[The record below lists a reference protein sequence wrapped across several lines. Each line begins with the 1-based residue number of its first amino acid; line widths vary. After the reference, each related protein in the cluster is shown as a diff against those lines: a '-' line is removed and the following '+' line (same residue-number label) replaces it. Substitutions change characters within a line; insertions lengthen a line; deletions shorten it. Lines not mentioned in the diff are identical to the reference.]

1 MIPLGLLS
9 HLATPRG
16 PGLPPKHPLPVA
28 LGHHHQLG
36 AEFGAKSPQ
45 CSITSPPR
53 PVCLPAN
60 GHSAQPGCLGPSASV
75 PLRLCPES
83 LQYSR
88 TRVNMYSLCPNS
100 TQSLC
105 LAEGRREARRLLC
118 TFNKQLSHRAPRGRS
133 WGEDAVGWG
142 CRPGSTCH
150 RRSRAAGLTQGA
162 HSGGAQ
168 GEWTLAGRKEAPT
181 ETWPVQELSFPFWE
195 EGKIL
200 RAAYLGSEAILG
212 SLPVTSSS
220 GSNPG
225 AKAEPWTPSAGVP
238 WPDPAAQASHGPPLT
253 TKPGKGQF

>member
-1 MIPLGLLS
+1 MGLLS

-45 CSITSPPR
+45 CSITSPPC

-133 WGEDAVGWG
+133 WGKDAVGWG

-162 HSGGAQ
+162 HSGGAGTQ
-168 GEWTLAGRKEAPT
+168 GKEAVPQT
-181 ETWPVQELSFPFWE
+181 QVALPGGQDQAGSQVAQGYLD
-195 EGKIL
+195 
-200 RAAYLGSEAILG
+200 RAALVSAT
-212 SLPVTSSS
+212 P
-220 GSNPG
+220 PG
-225 AKAEPWTPSAGVP
+225 T
-238 WPDPAAQASHGPPLT
+238 
-253 TKPGKGQF
+253 